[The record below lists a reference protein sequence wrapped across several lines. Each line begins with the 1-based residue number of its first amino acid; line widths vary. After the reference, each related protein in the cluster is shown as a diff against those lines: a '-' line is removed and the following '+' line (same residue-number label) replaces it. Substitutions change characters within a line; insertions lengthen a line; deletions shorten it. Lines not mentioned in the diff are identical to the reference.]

1 MSVATSRL
9 EAEVPQELEKYR
21 FASEIRSQIRE
32 LQKRNNWYNFFAIG
46 LDWLIIAAA
55 IGLYYFKPAVWVY
68 LISIVIIGSRMRG
81 LDIMMHESSHNML
94 FKNRNLNKWVA
105 CLFAAFPIMISY
117 RAYIKGHMTHH
128 KYLWSDIDP
137 DKIRYKIVG
146 LDNPNISRTQFFL
159 RHCLKPLTLA
169 HVPRY
174 LTGMVKVTMVP
185 KDETPFDTVVR
196 AVYWVAI
203 IVCSIIFGFWLE
215 LIMFWAV
222 PFLTTLQI
230 LKYWAE
236 MAEHAGLEN
245 DKELFA
251 TRNSFGNRFERILL
265 HPHRNS
271 YHLVHHLFPA
281 VPHYSIK
288 KAHLVLM
295 QDSEYQK
302 AHHCTGFFL
311 SLAPGFSSVIDDI
324 QGRIPFWNKLKG
336 R

>member
-1 MSVATSRL
+1 MSDAASRL
-9 EAEVPQELEKYR
+9 EETEHHELEKYR
-21 FASEIRSQIRE
+21 FSPEIRSHIRE
-32 LQKRNNWYNFFAIG
+32 LQQQNNWYNYFAIG
-46 LDWLIIAAA
+46 LDWLIISAVIA
-55 IGLYYFKPAVWVY
+55 LFYLKPTIWMY
-68 LISIVIIGSRMRG
+68 LISITIIGSRMRG

-94 FKNRNLNKWVA
+94 FKNHKLNKWIA
-105 CLFAAFPIMISY
+105 CLFAAYPIMISY

-137 DKIRYKIVG
+137 DKIRYKLVG
-146 LDNPNISRTQFFL
+146 LDNPPKSRMEFFL
-159 RHCLKPLTLA
+159 RHCLRPLTLV

-174 LTGMVKVTMVP
+174 LSGMIKVTMYS
-185 KDETPFDTVVR
+185 KEETRFDNIVR
-196 AVYWVAI
+196 AVYWALI
-203 IVCSIIFGFWLE
+203 IFCSIFFGFWLE
-215 LIMFWAV
+215 LILFWV
-222 PFLTTLQI
+222 IPFMTTLQI

-245 DKELFA
+245 DKEMFA
-251 TRNSFGNRFERILL
+251 TRNSFGNWFERALL

-281 VPHYSIK
+281 IPHYNIK

-295 QDSEYQK
+295 EDSEYQK